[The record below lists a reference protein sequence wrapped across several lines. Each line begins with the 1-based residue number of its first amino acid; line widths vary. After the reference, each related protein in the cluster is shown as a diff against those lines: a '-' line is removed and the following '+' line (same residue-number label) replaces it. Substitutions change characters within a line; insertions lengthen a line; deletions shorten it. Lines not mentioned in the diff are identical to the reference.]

1 MSAGTILNDVPNA
14 SLTSRRNCIL
24 YGKHVSVLLISVR
37 SLTFALW
44 VLPFYSVQ
52 HLRYQVPL
60 EEELVFG
67 VSDRYIRLSRSH

>member
-1 MSAGTILNDVPNA
+1 ME
-14 SLTSRRNCIL
+14 
-24 YGKHVSVLLISVR
+24 KHVSALLISVR

-44 VLPFYSVQ
+44 VLPFYSAQ